1 MNKTTNYTPFSN
13 LLGALGPP
21 LFHVSKVIRIAPQWG
36 NLDHFGSFLKK
47 GALGALMN
55 EKKQQYWS
63 KTWSKVYCLQKI
75 NSINITKEPN
85 RGIVNTKRNVERV
98 NINQMV
104 FRENKIAVVYMA
116 LFFCYWSWIS
126 FFGHLLQRLLRKIQ
140 GIAAKHV

>member
-55 EKKQQYWS
+55 EKK
-63 KTWSKVYCLQKI
+63 
-75 NSINITKEPN
+75 NNNIDPKHGT
-85 RGIVNTKRNVERV
+85 RFIVFK
-98 NINQMV
+98 
-104 FRENKIAVVYMA
+104 K
-116 LFFCYWSWIS
+116 L
-126 FFGHLLQRLLRKIQ
+126 IQ
-140 GIAAKHV
+140 ST